1 MSPASSTEDDDD
13 EDANWW
19 DVGQNPDAHDDLDYE
34 LVDLDVIRHDPGQRD
49 QVLVLPADEDMLRD
63 DAFLVADATDIVDL
77 ETMV

>member
-1 MSPASSTEDDDD
+1 MSPATSTEEE

-34 LVDLDVIRHDPGQRD
+34 LVDLDVIHHDPGQRD
-49 QVLVLPADEDMLRD
+49 QVLVLPSDEDMLRN
-63 DAFLVADATDIVDL
+63 DAFLVADADDIVDL

>member
-1 MSPASSTEDDDD
+1 MSPATSTEE

-19 DVGQNPDAHDDLDYE
+19 DVGQNPDAHDDLGYE
-34 LVDLDVIRHDPGQRD
+34 LVDLDVIHHDPGQRD

-63 DAFLVADATDIVDL
+63 DAFLVAEADDLVDL